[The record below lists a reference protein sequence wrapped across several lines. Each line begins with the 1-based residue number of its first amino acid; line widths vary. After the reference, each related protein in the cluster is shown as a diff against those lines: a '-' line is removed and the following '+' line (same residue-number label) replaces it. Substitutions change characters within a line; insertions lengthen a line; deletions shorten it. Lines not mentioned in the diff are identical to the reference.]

1 MNLDNARP
9 ADMNPGLAAGH
20 RLETLKGC
28 CGVPARLSGF
38 FSWCIQLIILL
49 ISVVVTALIF
59 VHIGGYG
66 YFLSSANNNETEIVK
81 SFDTDDL
88 SENFVT
94 IDPQELFNDTM
105 KETVQVVR
113 ILEGNETEYQITEI
127 QKTYQ
132 GPFEQI
138 TEVNLKV
145 GKFLISLLPVL
156 RTINVIYI
164 IFCVLW
170 LASLGCLLLSLKLEL
185 LDLVIINCIFL
196 VIAIIAFFVQ
206 SIIVGILIFY
216 ECVCLSSLSEC
227 IKRRKHGANRDQAA
241 SAAGYT
247 IPEATTHSA
256 LPYIDEAPVTH
267 FSNF

>member
-9 ADMNPGLAAGH
+9 ADINPGIVASGSVGH

-66 YFLSSANNNETEIVK
+66 YFLSSSHNNETEIVK
-81 SFDTDDL
+81 SFSNDDL
-88 SENFVT
+88 SESFVT
-94 IDPQELFNDTM
+94 IDPQELYNETM

-113 ILEGNETEYQITEI
+113 ILEGNETEYQIKEI

-145 GKFLISLLPVL
+145 GKFVISLLPVL

-185 LDLVIINCIFL
+185 LDL
-196 VIAIIAFFVQ
+196 
-206 SIIVGILIFY
+206 
-216 ECVCLSSLSEC
+216 CVCLTSLSEC
-227 IKRRKHGANRDQAA
+227 IKRRKRGANRDQAA
-241 SAAGYT
+241 SAAGYA

-256 LPYIDEAPVTH
+256 LPYIDEGPVTH